1 MKMGPILRR
10 KSGKGKLEGASVSA
24 IESVKT
30 ELKKPKLQTQ
40 IFGDELNPK
49 VALLSLS
56 VPWDSKDKTRLVQK

>member
-24 IESVKT
+24 IESIKT
-30 ELKKPKLQTQ
+30 ELKKPKMGNQ
-40 IFGDELNPK
+40 IFGDELNPI

-56 VPWDSKDKTRLVQK
+56 VPWDST